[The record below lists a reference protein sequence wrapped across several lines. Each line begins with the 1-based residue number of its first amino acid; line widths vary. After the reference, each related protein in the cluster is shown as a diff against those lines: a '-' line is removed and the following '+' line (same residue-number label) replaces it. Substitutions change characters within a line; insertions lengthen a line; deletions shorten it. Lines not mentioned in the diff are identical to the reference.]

1 MNLNLLLKNKKIK
14 ELTYDTVFTE
24 VPMSNLVDFDYRKI
38 LNPPPEN
45 TSSITQKELVTVSAA
60 TLNKT
65 SDDYDLIFR
74 MDEDMDSFYVRFLKS
89 LGQKYTY
96 PKRYIDL
103 FYDIVE
109 PVLMNT
115 KSYWNRPRPSQLA
128 KLYGIQ
134 IERIVT
140 DTINTASYPSGHT
153 VYSKL
158 VANILSDMYPQFAD
172 SFNNIAKRT
181 GIARVKQ
188 GVHYPSDNEASFI
201 FADYMYKK
209 LQPKLKKYI

>member
-45 TSSITQKELVTVSAA
+45 TRYTTQKELNLISYT

-65 SDDYDLIFR
+65 QDDYDLIFR

-89 LGQKYTY
+89 QGQNYEY

-115 KSYWNRPRPSQLA
+115 KSYWNRPRPAQLA

-140 DTINTASYPSGHT
+140 DTIHTASYPSGHT

-172 SFNNIAKRT
+172 SFNNIAKTT
-181 GIARVKQ
+181 GIARIKQ
-188 GVHYPSDNEASFI
+188 GVHYPSDNKSSFT
-201 FADYMYKK
+201 FSDYLYKMIH
-209 LQPKLKKYI
+209 PKIQKYL

>member
-24 VPMSNLVDFDYRKI
+24 VPMSNLIDFDYKKI

-45 TSSITQKELVTVSAA
+45 TSSITQKELEIVSRA

-74 MDEDMDSFYVRFLKS
+74 MDVDMDGYYIDFLNARK
-89 LGQKYTY
+89 LYY
-96 PKRYIDL
+96 PQRYINL

-109 PVLMNT
+109 PVVMNT
-115 KSYWNRPRPSQLA
+115 KSYWNRPRPAQLA

-140 DTINTASYPSGHT
+140 DTIHTASYPSGHT

-172 SFNNIAKRT
+172 SFNNIAKTT
-181 GIARVKQ
+181 GIARIKQ
-188 GVHYPSDNEASFI
+188 GVHYPSDNKSSFT
-201 FADYMYKK
+201 FSDYLYKMIH
-209 LQPKLKKYI
+209 PKIQKYL

>member
-45 TSSITQKELVTVSAA
+45 TSYTTQKELNLISYT

-65 SDDYDLIFR
+65 QDDYDLIFR

-89 LGQKYTY
+89 QGQNYEY

-140 DTINTASYPSGHT
+140 DTIHTASYPSGHT

-172 SFNNIAKRT
+172 SFDNIAKRT

-201 FADYMYKK
+201 FADYVYKK
-209 LQPKLKKYI
+209 LQPKLQKYI

>member
-45 TSSITQKELVTVSAA
+45 TSYTTQKELNLISYT

-65 SDDYDLIFR
+65 QDDYDLIFR

-89 LGQKYTY
+89 QGQNYEY

-128 KLYGIQ
+128 KLY
-134 IERIVT
+134 
-140 DTINTASYPSGHT
+140 
-153 VYSKL
+153 
-158 VANILSDMYPQFAD
+158 
-172 SFNNIAKRT
+172 
-181 GIARVKQ
+181 
-188 GVHYPSDNEASFI
+188 
-201 FADYMYKK
+201 
-209 LQPKLKKYI
+209 